1 MKTDN
6 LEKFVLDHKNDF
18 DDLEPNPAIWN
29 KIQKN
34 EPKKIELN
42 WTKILVRVAA
52 VAVIFVSSFIFIDYM
67 VTKSGSPVLVEAD
80 MPNEADKQVYQNL
93 MEAEFYY
100 SSMIDQ
106 RTEEFYQLAGN
117 NSPLRNEINIE
128 LTELDNVFRELK
140 EDLQDNADNEE
151 VVVAMI
157 QNYRL
162 KLEIL
167 EEILLQ
173 LEPVNDNTKNDEDEI
188 INL

>member
-6 LEKFVLDHKNDF
+6 LEKFILDHRNDF

-29 KIQKN
+29 KIQKK
-34 EPKKIELN
+34 EPKKIDLN

-52 VAVIFVSSFIFIDYM
+52 VAVIFVSSFIFIDYL
-67 VTKSGSPVLVEAD
+67 VNKTENAVLVETD
-80 MPNEADKQVYQNL
+80 MPDEIDKEVYQNL

-100 SSMIDQ
+100 SSMIEQ
-106 RTEEFYQLAGN
+106 RKEEFYKLAGN

-173 LEPVNDNTKNDEDEI
+173 LEPANENTKNDEDEI